1 MSTTEYVTTA
11 MHSDSASSRLRQ
23 ESPVRGSA
31 VASATLADVDIL
43 TELADRPSRSPNYE
57 REHRA
62 FVLLAREMA
71 ENPRNLLQK
80 LAEIAVD
87 LCDAHTAGVT
97 LADGDVSRWEA
108 VAGVFA
114 GVPRGT
120 MPRHESPCGVCI
132 DRDATQLMYL
142 ADRYFPAVAAEP
154 RFVESLLI
162 PFHDHGTPIGAVW
175 IVSHTRERKFD
186 REDERI
192 LKVLSG
198 FAATG
203 WQLWKTNETVVAQGR
218 RKDEFIAT
226 LSHELRNPIGVIV
239 TATAIVRQR
248 SSGDALA
255 VQAVDIIARQ
265 SHHVSRLIDDLLDM
279 SRIDCGKLQL
289 ERRAVDL
296 RGVVAES
303 VEERRPQIERRRH
316 SLTLDLGTEAI
327 FVDADPVRLA
337 QVVSNL
343 IDNAAKYTPVNG
355 HLSVTVSHYGDEA
368 AVAVLD
374 TGLGIAADQLLNIFE
389 PFNQLPES
397 RASSAGGLGLGLPL
411 VRRLTEMHGGT
422 VSLVSPG
429 LGRGSCFTVRLPSR
443 RATAHTTP
451 CSLMLPPALVADD
464 HRDVEPSNSAALI
477 SSPAPVARG
486 VIRQVLSALLP
497 QAGTAS
503 RGTGSPRFCLPR
515 SIALD
520 SPCACTPETA
530 S

>member
-23 ESPVRGSA
+23 ESPVRGAA

-57 REHRA
+57 RDHRA

-71 ENPRNLLQK
+71 ENPRNMLQK
-80 LAEIAVD
+80 LAEIALD

-97 LADGDVSRWEA
+97 LADGDVFRWEA

-114 GVPRGT
+114 AVRRGT
-120 MPRHESPCGVCI
+120 MPRHESPCGVCV

-142 ADRYFPAVAAEP
+142 PDRCFPALVSEP
-154 RFVESLLI
+154 RFVEALLI
-162 PFHDHGTPIGAVW
+162 PFHDHGKPIGTVW
-175 IVSHTRERKFD
+175 IVSHTLERKFD

-192 LKVLSG
+192 LGVLSG

-203 WQLWKTNETVVAQGR
+203 WQLWKTNETIVAQGR

-226 LSHELRNPIGVIV
+226 LSHELRSPFGAIV

-255 VQAVDIIARQ
+255 VHATDIITRQ
-265 SHHVSRLIDDLLDM
+265 SHHISRLIEDLLDTA
-279 SRIDCGKLQL
+279 RIDSGKLQL

-296 RGVVAES
+296 RGLVAES
-303 VEERRPQIERRRH
+303 VEERRSQIESRQH
-316 SLTLDLGTEAI
+316 SMTLDLGTEPI

-343 IDNAAKYTPVNG
+343 VDNAAKYTPVNG
-355 HLSVTVSHYGDEA
+355 HLSVTVSQNGDEV
-368 AVAVLD
+368 AVAVHD
-374 TGLGIAADQLLNIFE
+374 TGLGIAADQALNIFE
-389 PFNQLPES
+389 AFNQLPET
-397 RASSAGGLGLGLPL
+397 RRLSAGGLGLGLPL

-422 VSLVSPG
+422 VSLVSAG
-429 LGRGSCFTVRLPSR
+429 LGRGSCFTVRLPMR
-443 RATAHTTP
+443 PGPVRTAY
-451 CSLMLPPALVADD
+451 AAQVA
-464 HRDVEPSNSAALI
+464 H
-477 SSPAPVARG
+477 
-486 VIRQVLSALLP
+486 
-497 QAGTAS
+497 
-503 RGTGSPRFCLPR
+503 
-515 SIALD
+515 
-520 SPCACTPETA
+520 
-530 S
+530 